1 MFFVFPDAPL
11 RSGRGPPVF
20 VPIDFQPALDYLDL
34 MAIRIIVDG
43 YNFIGSE
50 RGLRG
55 DIEERREELIARLAR
70 YRAVKGYAVTVV
82 FDGTQSGW
90 PSEHGENRQG
100 VDVVFSRH
108 GEKADEVIVR
118 MAEELGSACLVVSS
132 DREVA
137 RFVRV
142 AGGTAVSSG
151 EFGSRL
157 AQMAGGG
164 PDEMRKSEE
173 ESPVPRTGKKGNP
186 RRLSKQERKKR
197 LRLDK

>member
-1 MFFVFPDAPL
+1 
-11 RSGRGPPVF
+11 
-20 VPIDFQPALDYLDL
+20 

-50 RGLRG
+50 KGLRG
-55 DIEERREELIARLAR
+55 DIEGRREELIGRLAH

-82 FDGTQSGW
+82 FDGWQSGW
-90 PSEHGENRQG
+90 SSEHGENRQG
-100 VDVVFSRH
+100 IEVVFSRH

-118 MAEELGSACLVVSS
+118 MAEELGSASLVVSS

-137 RFVRV
+137 RFVRA

-151 EFGSRL
+151 EFGARL
-157 AQMAGGG
+157 AQVGVGDPEGAM
-164 PDEMRKSEE
+164 KSEE
-173 ESPVPRTGKKGNP
+173 ETPAPRTEKKGNP

-197 LRLDK
+197 LRLDKL